1 MHLDLKIPLFEGYD
15 FNELIVFIHNSS
27 VRPPSFLNK
36 GFRVTTGS
44 IYTYQIDRVL
54 NEMLEEP
61 YSSCLKN
68 INEFKLNKTIINFMK
83 KANTSYSQIDCII
96 YFRNLKNSE
105 KSGCNCIKL

>member
-1 MHLDLKIPLFEGYD
+1 MFEGYD

-36 GFRVTTGS
+36 GFRVTTGG

-68 INEFKLNKTIINFMK
+68 IMNLNWIKQLLILWKKQTLVIAKLIVLFILE
-83 KANTSYSQIDCII
+83 I
-96 YFRNLKNSE
+96 
-105 KSGCNCIKL
+105 